1 MRDDSGEGVIGGPL
15 RIVFTDL
22 DGTLLDAETYSWEA
36 AQEALLLCRQQGVP
50 VVLASSK
57 TGAEMEIIH
66 DDMGL
71 TDPFISENGGGI
83 FFPEASF
90 YGSSSKM
97 KRDGNFWK
105 LAQGVPRT
113 RLVAALKEIAEEL
126 GCRVT
131 GFMDMD
137 ITRVA
142 SLTGLD
148 IHMARLAA
156 QREFDEPFII
166 TEPVDSDIAALHRAA
181 KERGLTI
188 TQGGRFFHIHGGN
201 DKGKAM
207 EQVISCYRQTHPEVI
222 SLALGDSPN
231 DFSMLERA
239 DVPVLVRS
247 KRDFPQ
253 LSGRIPGLVVTTHQ
267 GPTGWNEAVLP
278 FLESKE

>member
-1 MRDDSGEGVIGGPL
+1 MRDDSGPGVIDGPL

-22 DGTLLDAETYSWEA
+22 DGTLLDAETYSWKA

-66 DDMGL
+66 DGMGL
-71 TDPFISENGGGI
+71 PDPFISENGGGI
-83 FFPEASF
+83 FFPMASF
-90 YGSSSKM
+90 DAPSSKV

-105 LAQGVPRT
+105 LAQGIPRT
-113 RLVAALKEIAEEL
+113 RLLAALQEIAEEL

-131 GFMDMD
+131 SFTDMD
-137 ITRVA
+137 ITRIA

-148 IHMARLAA
+148 IPMARLAA

-166 TEPVDSDIAALHRAA
+166 TEPVDPDIAALHRAA
-181 KERGLTI
+181 KERGFTI

-207 EQVISCYRQTHPEVI
+207 EQVITFYRQTHPEVI
-222 SLALGDSPN
+222 SLALVDSPN

-253 LSGRIPGLVVTTHQ
+253 LSGRISGLVVTTHQ
-267 GPTGWNEAVLP
+267 GPKGWNEAVLP
-278 FLESKE
+278 FLQSKE